1 MVEFDDMDMK
11 LLRELT
17 DDGSVS
23 IPNLAKKMGV
33 NSSVLYSR
41 IKRMKEKGLIVRFT
55 IDVDDSILGIGVRAT
70 IGINRDP
77 KAKARVHK
85 AILEIPE
92 VTEMAEITGRFDILA
107 TLRTSNLESL
117 HAIVIEKIGK
127 IDGVQGTET
136 LVELQKRSR
145 APQYAQVGEQ
155 SSPRSRR

>member
-1 MVEFDDMDMK
+1 MADFDDMDMK

-55 IDVDDSILGIGVRAT
+55 IEVDDSMLGIGVRAT

-77 KAKARVHK
+77 KAKAQVHK
-85 AILEIPE
+85 AILAVPE
-92 VTEMAEITGRFDILA
+92 VTEMAEVTGRFDILA
-107 TLRTSNLESL
+107 TLRTSDLEAL
-117 HAIVIEKIGK
+117 HTIVIEKIGK
-127 IDGVQGTET
+127 IAGVQGTET
-136 LVELQKRSR
+136 LVELQKRAR

-155 SSPRSRR
+155 AGSRSRR